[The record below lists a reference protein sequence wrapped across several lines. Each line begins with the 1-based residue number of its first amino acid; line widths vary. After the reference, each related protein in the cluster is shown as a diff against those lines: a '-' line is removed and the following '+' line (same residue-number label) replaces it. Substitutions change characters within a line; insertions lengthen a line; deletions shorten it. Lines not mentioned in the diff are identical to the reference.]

1 MFMYSRNFVIK
12 YILQI
17 NKIHRNI
24 NILMFVFDTNMHRYF
39 RTFVNHAHKP
49 DNIWRNEIDVRP
61 QNQQDTI
68 YNILRG
74 IERLGYVA

>member
-1 MFMYSRNFVIK
+1 
-12 YILQI
+12 
-17 NKIHRNI
+17 
-24 NILMFVFDTNMHRYF
+24 MHRYF
-39 RTFVNHAHKP
+39 RIFVNHAHKP

-74 IERLGYVA
+74 IERLGYGA

>member
-1 MFMYSRNFVIK
+1 
-12 YILQI
+12 
-17 NKIHRNI
+17 
-24 NILMFVFDTNMHRYF
+24 MHRYF
-39 RTFVNHAHKP
+39 RIFVNHAHKP

-74 IERLGYVA
+74 IERLGYLHNTQIKLLVYGQTLICHIFQDPIAFQSET